1 MTMKDSSPGYR
12 SSRLRRPAPG
22 TEVLSPSERL
32 APPRER
38 LRSAILDILTLP
50 VVALTPRRHVT
61 VLGTEV
67 PLYYE
72 FRRWSWRNERCVE
85 VGLGNY
91 AVGLRQPEDVLEVGN
106 VLPLAGVRGHTVV
119 DKYEQGPD
127 VINEDIVDFAPSS
140 RYGLIVSLSTLEHV
154 GWDEEP
160 QDPDKARVA
169 LRAMSD
175 LAGESGQMLVTIPIG
190 YHRQLEGYFVS
201 GDAPF
206 DDVSLLVKQ
215 SRLARWEPRPVQER
229 TGIGYGAPY
238 AAGNAILVGTR
249 GNPLRSEPVQDVGVT
264 S

>member
-1 MTMKDSSPGYR
+1 MTTEDSSPGYR
-12 SSRLRRPAPG
+12 STRLRRPASDA
-22 TEVLSPSERL
+22 EVLPASERLSAPSERVRSGLLDLL
-32 APPRER
+32 A
-38 LRSAILDILTLP
+38 LP
-50 VVALTPRRHVT
+50 VVAVMPRGGVT
-61 VLGTEV
+61 VLGTRV
-67 PLYYE
+67 PLHYE
-72 FRRWSWRNERCVE
+72 FRRWAWRNERCVE
-85 VGLGNY
+85 LGLGRY
-91 AVGLRQPEDVLEVGN
+91 AVGLRKPEDVLEVGN
-106 VLPLAGVRGHTVV
+106 VLPLSGVSGHTVV
-119 DKYEQGPD
+119 DKYERGPG
-127 VINEDIVDFAPSS
+127 VINEDIVDFAPGR
-140 RYGLIVSLSTLEHV
+140 RYGLVVSFSTVEHV

-190 YHRQLEGYFVS
+190 YHRQLEGDFVS

-206 DDVSLLVKQ
+206 DDVCLLVKQ

-249 GNPLRSEPVQDVGVT
+249 GNPLRSEPAQDVGVR